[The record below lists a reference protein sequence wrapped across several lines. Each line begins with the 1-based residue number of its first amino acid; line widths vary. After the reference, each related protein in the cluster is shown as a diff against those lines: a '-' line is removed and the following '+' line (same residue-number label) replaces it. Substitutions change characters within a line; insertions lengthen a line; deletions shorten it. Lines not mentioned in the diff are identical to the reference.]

1 VNISYFRKVD
11 DMKRR
16 AYVTHA
22 VLTSKFLGPGSIGG
36 ITDTIKKVPRNQ
48 EAKKDPNL
56 KHNGKHRVRNRSPMH
71 ARKFNNHQKN

>member
-1 VNISYFRKVD
+1 MRMTVSYFRKVD
-11 DMKRR
+11 EMKSR

-36 ITDTIKKVPRNQ
+36 ITDTIKKVPRNH

-56 KHNGKHRVRNRSPMH
+56 KNHRKVH
-71 ARKFNNHQKN
+71 ANLNNSHYT